1 MVSGGRPSSACLARN
16 ARCSTAVVPRR
27 PGAALPCPASRSQLC
42 RGEPPAWLIFPS
54 SEFSAVAILLIADI
68 FALLTSCFGFGFYV
82 SLVSF
87 LSQKRFVKGLR
98 QYGKNFFRIR
108 KELLPNKE
116 TVSTIGLYVTWLF
129 PLCSAHAASPHL
141 SLGNGSFNPA
151 LCPTQAAFRFRAL
164 CFLDSFSW
172 WFSDSRVTYCA
183 YPPEERFVTGRTEL
197 AGGRDR
203 WRVTSNFKSSGWNR
217 KWYFIATLDLVII
230 KSHRPSQRIE
240 LRGLWNSTG
249 TPPLI

>member
-1 MVSGGRPSSACLARN
+1 M
-16 ARCSTAVVPRR
+16 
-27 PGAALPCPASRSQLC
+27 GAARGPGRSESPRTRRTGGSTPAVPGSGAAGFGWAFMVTEGDEGRSGTRHFCEGSCFHGWKAAMLVYCNAGCLLFAPSCSPWCQEAALALLALWFPAGRGLPCPASTSQLC
-42 RGEPPAWLIFPS
+42 CRKPPAWLIFPS
-54 SEFSAVAILLIADI
+54 SDFSAVAILLIADI

-129 PLCSAHAASPHL
+129 PLCSARAASRHL
-141 SLGNGSFNPA
+141 SLGNGSFNPV
-151 LCPTQAAFRFRAL
+151 LCLTQAGLRFGVL

-172 WFSDSRVTYCA
+172 
-183 YPPEERFVTGRTEL
+183 
-197 AGGRDR
+197 
-203 WRVTSNFKSSGWNR
+203 
-217 KWYFIATLDLVII
+217 
-230 KSHRPSQRIE
+230 
-240 LRGLWNSTG
+240 
-249 TPPLI
+249 